1 MDSPDKQ
8 FCQPQWTL
16 CDRTGLKCRNKTNN
30 ILRCEQDNSLTVMQF
45 YCVTYNNTEGV
56 IEAGKCIYNS
66 AVTSLSHMPYYP
78 YTVITD
84 NNISDLNS
92 AMCSKFNRTGTLCG
106 KCADGYHP
114 LAYSFDMTCVKCPKG
129 KANWWKF
136 LLMAFL
142 PLTVFYFVV
151 LSFKLNITSS
161 YLHGYVFSSQL
172 MALPAS
178 ARIVF
183 LNVRHRPK
191 ILTILRYI
199 AALYTPWNLD
209 FFRSFSSE
217 VCLDIDTLQTLSLDF
232 AVGLY
237 PFVLMVLTYFLIDLY
252 DKNFKPVVLIWRP
265 FRSVFRR
272 FRNKWEIKTSLIDA
286 FVTFL
291 LLTNVKFQSAS
302 YDLLAP
308 VKVYLVNST
317 GHLSYSWRHYYDP
330 SVPYFGAKHLPYA
343 ILAVVTLLLFILLP
357 TVLLMVY
364 PFRWFHKFLN
374 LFPLRWYILHTFMD
388 AFQGCYKD
396 GTQPGTRDC
405 RWFASVF
412 FLTRL
417 GLIAIVTVTLDSMYV
432 VYASMMMVIVVII
445 THSVQ
450 PFKVESGAVFQSS
463 TVSALHLALWYTAIM
478 GHESAVTSRPSIHT
492 VLYYVEVLSTL
503 APFLYMLSMIVHWIY
518 KHGTFRC
525 HTYHRRHGYS
535 QLP

>member
-1 MDSPDKQ
+1 
-8 FCQPQWTL
+8 
-16 CDRTGLKCRNKTNN
+16 
-30 ILRCEQDNSLTVMQF
+30 
-45 YCVTYNNTEGV
+45 
-56 IEAGKCIYNS
+56 
-66 AVTSLSHMPYYP
+66 
-78 YTVITD
+78 
-84 NNISDLNS
+84 
-92 AMCSKFNRTGTLCG
+92 MCSKFNRTGTLCG

-252 DKNFKPVVLIWRP
+252 DRNFKPVVFVWRP
-265 FRSVFRR
+265 FLSVFRL
-272 FRNKWEIKTSLIDA
+272 FRNKWEIRTSLIDA

-308 VKVYLVNST
+308 VKVYLVNTT

-343 ILAVVTLLLFILLP
+343 ILAVLTL
-357 TVLLMVY
+357 
-364 PFRWFHKFLN
+364 R
-374 LFPLRWYILHTFMD
+374 
-388 AFQGCYKD
+388 
-396 GTQPGTRDC
+396 
-405 RWFASVF
+405 
-412 FLTRL
+412 
-417 GLIAIVTVTLDSMYV
+417 
-432 VYASMMMVIVVII
+432 
-445 THSVQ
+445 HSSYCPQ
-450 PFKVESGAVFQSS
+450 
-463 TVSALHLALWYTAIM
+463 
-478 GHESAVTSRPSIHT
+478 
-492 VLYYVEVLSTL
+492 
-503 APFLYMLSMIVHWIY
+503 
-518 KHGTFRC
+518 C
-525 HTYHRRHGYS
+525 C
-535 QLP
+535 